1 MSGSTA
7 APDQLDERLVR
18 TSPLRKL
25 LGRPELGSVVGAAAV
40 FLFFAIVADSFLQA
54 SSFGTVLYAAS
65 VLGIMAAPVAL
76 LMIGGEFDL
85 SAGVMVTSSAL
96 ISSMFS
102 YQMTANVWVGV
113 FVSLLVT
120 LAIGAFNGF
129 MLTRT
134 KLPSFIITLGT
145 FLMLTGLN
153 LGFTK
158 LISGT
163 VSTKAIGDM
172 EGFESARVLFASTLT
187 LGGVEFKVTILWWA
201 ALVGIA
207 TWILLRTRFGNW
219 IFAVGGEADAARAV
233 GVPVIRT
240 KIGLYLGVAFAAWI
254 SGQHLLFSYDVVQS
268 GEGVGNELTYIIA
281 AVIGGCLITGG
292 YGSAIGSA
300 VGAFIFGMTS
310 KGIVYAEWNPDW
322 FKFFLGA
329 MLLLATLL
337 NAWVRKRAGG
347 DNSSGNGRV
356 RRQSAGRRWLEPDAH
371 YLLDR
376 VKRQHPRHHRAASS
390 PNWPARA
397 MRCASSVLQDI
408 GQWLGVGIANLA
420 AALDPS
426 CFVIGGGVSAADDLL
441 IGPARD
447 AFKRSPHRPRLPP
460 RGPGIAK
467 AQLGPEAGMVGAA
480 DLARLVARRF
490 RRANR
495 RRVERYERYAQIY
508 DQAAST
514 IRNTRSTRTVD

>member
-1 MSGSTA
+1 MSATAPPATPDSTPA
-7 APDQLDERLVR
+7 KTDERLLR

-25 LGRPELGSVVGAAAV
+25 LGRPELGSVVGAVAV
-40 FLFFAIVADSFLQA
+40 FLFFSIIAESFLRA
-54 SSFGTVLYAAS
+54 SSLSTVLYAAS
-65 VLGIMAAPVAL
+65 TLGIMAVPVAL

-85 SAGVMVTSSAL
+85 SAGVLVTSSAL

-113 FVSLLVT
+113 LVSLLVT
-120 LAIGAFNGF
+120 LAVGVFNGF

-163 VSTKAIGDM
+163 VSTKSIADM
-172 EGFESARVLFASTLT
+172 EGFESAKKLFASQLT
-187 LGGVEFKVTILWWA
+187 LGDVTLKVTILWWFVLV
-201 ALVGIA
+201 ALA

-219 IFAVGGEADAARAV
+219 IFAVGGGADAARAV
-233 GVPVIRT
+233 GVPVNKT
-240 KIGLYLGVAFAAWI
+240 KIGLYMGVAFAAWI
-254 SGQHLLFSYDVVQS
+254 SGQHLLFSFDVVQS

-337 NAWVRKRAGG
+337 NAWVRKRA
-347 DNSSGNGRV
+347 
-356 RRQSAGRRWLEPDAH
+356 E
-371 YLLDR
+371 
-376 VKRQHPRHHRAASS
+376 AS
-390 PNWPARA
+390 
-397 MRCASSVLQDI
+397 
-408 GQWLGVGIANLA
+408 
-420 AALDPS
+420 
-426 CFVIGGGVSAADDLL
+426 
-441 IGPARD
+441 
-447 AFKRSPHRPRLPP
+447 K
-460 RGPGIAK
+460 
-467 AQLGPEAGMVGAA
+467 
-480 DLARLVARRF
+480 
-490 RRANR
+490 
-495 RRVERYERYAQIY
+495 
-508 DQAAST
+508 
-514 IRNTRSTRTVD
+514 